1 MEETPLL
8 CPECAKAGYCIK
20 RQANN
25 SVSTE
30 ELANEDENIPISYES
45 IDPVIEVM
53 EEELVEEDS
62 KSPLD
67 QS

>member
-1 MEETPLL
+1 MKDFMEETPLL

-30 ELANEDENIPISYES
+30 ELANED
-45 IDPVIEVM
+45 
-53 EEELVEEDS
+53 
-62 KSPLD
+62 
-67 QS
+67 